1 MKLQSKVILSNEDI
15 KQALF
20 QYLSQNLKGY
30 NLNEKE
36 VMESLE
42 DYGEISIDLDI
53 TTEPVKTPRKPRKYT
68 KRTKQEPEPVVY
80 EPESEDEVEEEDS
93 DDELNTAKN
102 KDEPTVIENVDDDD
116 DDELD
121 NDKPVFL

>member
-80 EPESEDEVEEEDS
+80 EPESEDEVEEEEDS
-93 DDELNTAKN
+93 DDEYNTAVA
-102 KDEPTVIENVDDDD
+102 KDKPTVIENVDDD
-116 DDELD
+116 EFD
-121 NDKPVFL
+121 NEKPIFL